1 MKKKHVVVLGAGI
14 SGLALAWHLKKNFPE
29 DIHLTTI
36 EKSARAGGWIRTIQK
51 QGFLFEEGPRS
62 CRTQGAG
69 AATLQLIEE
78 LGLEN
83 EVIPASSQATKRYL
97 YIDKQLQC
105 MPQGLISLLFSPLT
119 RDILPTLS
127 SEWRRMPGKCED
139 ESVYDFFARRCSPQF
154 AERFIDPLVAGIY
167 AGDMRQLSLRS
178 CFSQLYHWEQ
188 VYGSLTKGMFFD
200 RSHRKE
206 IDTHFVKMMKKA
218 PLFSFK
224 QGMET
229 LIKTLS
235 NKLREHIQFN
245 SCAAALKVMP
255 DYIEVALDDGQI
267 LKAQHLFLAMPEDAT
282 LSLLRDSFPSMNIPR
297 AETSTSSVAVVNIGW
312 VHPVLNRSGF
322 GYLIPSSE
330 REKILGVVWDSSV
343 FPQQNGSKNETR
355 LTVMMGGTHHPEIV
369 QLPDDILQKYALDAI
384 KQQLK
389 IDVPPQA
396 VHVHVAKHAI
406 PQYALGHSS
415 KLKKLEESLAVMSN
429 RLTLHGSA
437 WYGVSVNDC
446 ILNSRERSLSLT
458 KF

>member
-1 MKKKHVVVLGAGI
+1 MEKKHFVILGAGI
-14 SGLALAWHLKKNFPE
+14 SGLALAWYLKKNFSE
-29 DIHLTTI
+29 DIHLTII
-36 EKSARAGGWIRTIQK
+36 EKSARAGGWIRTIHH

-119 RDILPTLS
+119 RDVLPALL
-127 SEWRRMPGKCED
+127 SEWRRMPGKFED
-139 ESVYDFFARRCSPQF
+139 ESVYDFFARRCSPKF
-154 AERFIDPLVAGIY
+154 AEQFIDPLVAGIY

-178 CFSQLYHWEQ
+178 CFSQLYRWEQ
-188 VYGSLTKGMFFD
+188 EYGSLTKGMFFD
-200 RSHRKE
+200 RSHAKE
-206 IDTHFVKMMKKA
+206 IDSPFMQAMKKVS
-218 PLFSFK
+218 LFSFK

-229 LIKTLS
+229 LVKTLS
-235 NKLREHIQFN
+235 NQLHEHIQFN
-245 SCAAALKVMP
+245 SSAAALKIMP
-255 DYIEVALDDGQI
+255 DYVEVALDNGRFLQ
-267 LKAQHLFLAMPEDAT
+267 AQHLFLALPEEAT
-282 LSLLRDSFPSMNIPR
+282 LSLLKDSFPFMNISRP
-297 AETSTSSVAVVNIGW
+297 ETSTSSVAVVNLGW

-343 FPQQNGSKNETR
+343 FPQQNGTKNETR

-369 QLPDDILQKYALDAI
+369 QLPHDALQKYALDAI
-384 KQQLK
+384 KQQLN

-396 VHVHVAKHAI
+396 VHVHVAKQAI
-406 PQYALGHSS
+406 PQYVLGHSS
-415 KLKKLEESLAVMSN
+415 KLKKLEESLAAMSN

-446 ILNSRERSLSLT
+446 ILNSRNKT
-458 KF
+458 